1 MTPTKYEY
9 RFDSISEMVE
19 AIGAAPK
26 VTSNTP
32 SNHIFSYATASW
44 FCEHRKVRS
53 LDDVRGHLNAQT
65 FEPGVAQVAELAA
78 QLSAPTPVSRRRKP
92 IRAAEGD
99 ELDMGRVWQGDLE
112 HAWRNTKREQS
123 VGPSRVLVAVQIN
136 AHAGVSA
143 ERLAWRGATALAY
156 TSTLLDA
163 GFVVELVACVRNTLL
178 DNTRTPYS
186 CDVTLLPAGGQLD
199 IHKLASLVASG
210 LLFRGVILPH
220 ELIVSEQKLDYGISQ
235 SRGPLNT
242 RQLDGTGFDYVAVI
256 GEREETQYNAESWLK
271 TNIEA
276 LDASREHAA

>member
-1 MTPTKYEY
+1 MTTKHEY
-9 RFDSISEMVE
+9 RFDSIGELVE

-26 VTSNTP
+26 IERNDPT
-32 SNHIFSYATASW
+32 NHIFSGGNRPDW
-44 FCEHRKVRS
+44 FCEHRKVGS
-53 LDDVRGHLNAQT
+53 LDDVRGHLSAQT
-65 FEPGVAQVAELAA
+65 FEPGVTQVSELAA

-156 TSTLLDA
+156 TNALLDA
-163 GFVVELVACVRNTLL
+163 GFAVELIACTRNDLL
-178 DNTRTPYS
+178 DDTRTHYS

-220 ELIVSEQKLDYGISQ
+220 ELIVSEKNLDYGISQ
-235 SRGPLNT
+235 NRGALT
-242 RQLDGTGFDYVAVI
+242 ASQLDGTGFDYVAVI
-256 GEREETQYNAESWLK
+256 GEKQETQCDAERWLK

-276 LDASREHAA
+276 LDTSRERAA